1 VTRLSNSRKA
11 RELAVKVLYMF
22 DVQGAPDVEALQCFW
37 ESQAVRKEVRSRAE
51 EMVKSVLDHLEELD
65 RRINTAS
72 DNWRIDRM
80 SRVDRNILRLAA
92 FEILYDPDVPP
103 QVSIDEAV
111 EIARRYGDN
120 KSPAFINGI
129 LDHLWKEERDAS

>member
-1 VTRLSNSRKA
+1 
-11 RELAVKVLYMF
+11 MF
-22 DVQGAPDVEALQCFW
+22 DVQGAMDAEALQCFW
-37 ESQAVRKEVRSRAE
+37 EGQVARKEVRSRAE
-51 EMVKSVLDHLEELD
+51 EMVKNVLDHLKELD

-92 FEILYDPDVPP
+92 CEILFDPDIPP

-129 LDHLWKEERDAS
+129 LDQLWKEEERDAS